1 MNNIRWIYNSVFAL
15 ALIALTSCTA
25 LGINTGSAILTAS
38 GTIEADSV
46 HVSAEIGGKL
56 ADIKVDKGDVV
67 KAGDVLIH
75 LDDQIYQAQLD
86 QAKAAVQVA
95 TASLSVVQQRLSD
108 ATTQYNMAIQASRLQ
123 DAKNRNADWKSDQ
136 PSKFTLPGWYFQKDE
151 EIQAIKSEVD
161 IAQKNIDS
169 ERANLDKELKDASNK
184 DFIAA
189 EKRLEQAQVAYK
201 LADQTLTQAKDAKN
215 NTELTGAAQ
224 KDLDSAQSELD
235 AAQQAYNQM
244 LSSTSAKNVL
254 EARARVAVAQA
265 RLDNGKDAL
274 DQLMTGDQSFQVQ
287 AAQGAVQQ
295 AKGAERQAEAA
306 LTQAQAALKL
316 SEVQLSKTLITAPAA
331 GVVLS
336 RPMSVGETTATGA
349 TVLEIGVLDE
359 VKLTVYL
366 PEDQYGKI
374 KLGQTVSVK
383 VDSFP
388 GKTFSGPITHISDQ
402 AEFTPRN
409 VQTVESRS
417 TTVYAIEIRLPNPDH
432 ALKPGMPADATF

>member
-1 MNNIRWIYNSVFAL
+1 M
-15 ALIALTSCTA
+15 
-25 LGINTGSAILTAS
+25 
-38 GTIEADSV
+38 
-46 HVSAEIGGKL
+46 
-56 ADIKVDKGDVV
+56 
-67 KAGDVLIH
+67 
-75 LDDQIYQAQLD
+75 
-86 QAKAAVQVA
+86 
-95 TASLSVVQQRLSD
+95 
-108 ATTQYNMAIQASRLQ
+108 
-123 DAKNRNADWKSDQ
+123 
-136 PSKFTLPGWYFQKDE
+136 
-151 EIQAIKSEVD
+151 
-161 IAQKNIDS
+161 
-169 ERANLDKELKDASNK
+169 
-184 DFIAA
+184 
-189 EKRLEQAQVAYK
+189 
-201 LADQTLTQAKDAKN
+201 
-215 NTELTGAAQ
+215 TGAAQ

-316 SEVQLSKTLITAPAA
+316 SEVQLSKTSITAPAA